1 MEVPTNDVLTTASQA
16 LAAAIRAGGDSE
28 LISLWLH
35 GLAPH
40 TQRAY
45 THDVARFL
53 AFVDRPLVQVNLR
66 DLQAF
71 ADSLVALQ
79 PGSQARAL
87 AAIKSLLTF
96 AQKAGLLVLNVGL
109 LLELPR
115 VKDSLAERIM
125 PQDIV
130 LQLIHAE
137 PKPRNAAIL
146 RLLYVAGLRVSELC
160 DLCWRDVQPV
170 AELGQ
175 ITVFGKG
182 GKTRAIRLTATIW
195 QTLERLRGA
204 AGADEPVFRSK
215 AKGGGHLDPSQVR
228 RIVYAAAKR
237 AGLADK
243 ISPHWFRHAHASHS
257 LDAGCPIHLVQAT
270 LGHASVSTTGRYL
283 HARPTDSSSRFL
295 PA

>member
-1 MEVPTNDVLTTASQA
+1 MDDVLTTVSQVPA
-16 LAAAIRAGGDSE
+16 VVGTPAGGDTE
-28 LISLWLH
+28 LIALWLH
-35 GLAPH
+35 GLASH

-53 AFVDRPLVQVNLR
+53 AFVARPLIQVKLS

-71 ADSLVALQ
+71 ADSLVDLQ

-96 AQKAGLLVLNVGL
+96 AQKAGLLQLNVGL

-195 QTLERLRGA
+195 QALEKLRGSA
-204 AGADEPVFRSK
+204 AADEPVFRSK
-215 AKGGGHLDPSQVR
+215 AKGGGHLDPSQVY
-228 RIVYAAAKR
+228 RIVCAAAKR